1 MQQYQSEVVDW
12 MRPVQSTVSPSDS
25 LLTAYDLMQNAEVR
39 RLPVVNGRDVVGI
52 ITLSDILRQMPLYG
66 EDGDRETRLMMT
78 TKKVREVMSYDPV
91 TIQSEDTIQDAAE
104 RMLEYQVSG
113 LPVLDGYTLVGMITE
128 KDIFRLVIEMLSAEI
143 EQEESDE

>member
-39 RLPVVNGRDVVGI
+39 RLPVVDGRDVVGI